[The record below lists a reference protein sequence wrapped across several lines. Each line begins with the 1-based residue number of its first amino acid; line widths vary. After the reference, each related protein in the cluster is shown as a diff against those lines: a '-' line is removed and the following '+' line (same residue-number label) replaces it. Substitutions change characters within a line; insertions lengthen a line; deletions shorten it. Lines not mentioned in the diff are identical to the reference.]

1 MQLIVRRR
9 ISEGKIR
16 LRLLIIQFSGV
27 KINPPNEPDRIEL
40 TLH

>member
-9 ISEGKIR
+9 ISEGKI
-16 LRLLIIQFSGV
+16 RLLIIQFSGV